1 MLKLLFSLFNNIL
14 PKDLIYYLSKFIGR
28 KGIKKIKFKHTKV
41 RHKHKVFYIKQK
53 IMDNYKN

>member
-1 MLKLLFSLFNNIL
+1 MLKLLFSLFNKIL
-14 PKDLIYYLSKFIGR
+14 PKDLIFYLSKFVGK

-53 IMDNYKN
+53 ILDNYKN